1 MASCSSCSNT
11 NTPAADIRRQ
21 LATRLFD
28 QTQEGIFIADPN
40 RIIVDVNDAFVRITG
55 YSREEAISNDA
66 QLLCL
71 GTHSKVFSD
80 TMWQEIQAKGYWR
93 GELWNRKK
101 SGETYPGLLNI
112 LAIHD
117 ATGKLEYHIGIF
129 SDLTAPKEK
138 EGELKRLAYFDGL
151 TGLPNRTLALDRLQ
165 QNMSRLKRTGQFLA
179 AVYIDLDGFKEIN
192 EQLGHF
198 CGDKILVE
206 MAARMRRV
214 LRGGDSISRLGGDEF
229 LAMITDLRS
238 PDDVEAFIGR
248 FFGAIRQPLEL
259 DGKHHRISASLGV
272 AVFPQ
277 QEEVDAEL
285 LIRQADQAMYQ
296 AKHAGKDQYC
306 IFDSEVKAFSRG
318 RHSLIQQVR
327 NGLRKGEF
335 ELYYQPKVNMRNGD
349 VIGAESLI
357 RWKHPEL
364 GLLEPAAFLPKL
376 VGHEIE
382 IELGWWCI
390 DNALAQ
396 MDCWAKAGKL
406 LPISVN
412 ISALHL
418 QQPHFTH
425 ALRARLSK
433 YPAVEPNSLEL
444 EILETSALTDLH
456 RVGLLIEE
464 CARIGVQFSVD
475 DFGTGYSTLLM
486 LRHLPAQFLKID
498 RSFVQNLLTE
508 SNDLVLME
516 SMIALGQA
524 FGRRIIAEGVETELQ
539 AELLL
544 RLGCDLAQGYC
555 IARPMPVAELN
566 KWFGFWKA
574 PDRWQHARQLESS
587 EFKLLHLVIRHGI
600 WIQALERFIQGETA
614 NPPELSQNSCDFQR
628 GLDEIGLR
636 ADHHPLAAKLIQT
649 HEKIHQ
655 LANDI
660 HQAIAL
666 ENPAQANP
674 VFLELR
680 DLSNQL
686 LQIWLDLTDAGIVG
700 GLEKH

>member
-11 NTPAADIRRQ
+11 NTPATDIRRQ

-28 QTQEGIFIADPN
+28 QTQEGILITDPN
-40 RIIVDVNDAFVRITG
+40 GIIIDVNDAFTRITG
-55 YSREEAISNDA
+55 YTREEAIGHDTRLLRSGAQDQAFYDA
-66 QLLCL
+66 
-71 GTHSKVFSD
+71 
-80 TMWQEIQAKGYWR
+80 MWSEIQTNSYWK

-101 SGETYPGLLNI
+101 TGEMYPELLSI
-112 LAIHD
+112 SAIFD
-117 ATGKLEYHIGIF
+117 ATGKLEHYVGIF
-129 SDLTAPKEK
+129 LDITALKEK
-138 EGELKRLAYFDGL
+138 EGELRRLAYFDGL
-151 TGLPNRTLALDRLQ
+151 TGLPNRTLAMDRLR
-165 QNMSRLKRTGQFLA
+165 QNMSRLKRNGQLLA
-179 AVYIDLDGFKEIN
+179 IAYIDLDGFKEIN
-192 EQLGHF
+192 DLVGHF
-198 CGDKILVE
+198 GGDKILIE
-206 MAARMRRV
+206 MANRMRSV

-248 FFGAIRQPLEL
+248 FFNAIRQPIELE
-259 DGKHHRISASLGV
+259 GKHYRISASLGV
-272 AVFPQ
+272 AFYPQ
-277 QEEVDAEL
+277 RQEVDAEL

-296 AKHAGKDQYC
+296 AKLAGKDQYY
-306 IFDSEVKAFSRG
+306 IFDADIESFSRG
-318 RHSLIQQVR
+318 RHALIQQIR
-327 NGLRKGEF
+327 DGLRKGEF
-335 ELYYQPKVNMRNGD
+335 ELYYQPKVNMRTGD
-349 VIGAESLI
+349 VIGVESLI

-396 MDCWAKAGKL
+396 MDYWAKAGKPL
-406 LPISVN
+406 SISVN

-418 QQPHFTH
+418 QQPQFIS
-425 ALRARLSK
+425 ALRSRLSNYSALK
-433 YPAVEPNSLEL
+433 PNSLEL